1 MGGSDKGS
9 DAMGILN
16 KAAALAGAMLAICAV
31 PAWAASVDDDLRQ
44 AASLHKSGD
53 TPAAVAIWRRWAD
66 RGDVDAAYNLA
77 VIHHHGDG
85 VARDPGEAR
94 RWYHQAAERGD
105 RVSQFQL
112 GLMYQVGDGVPADAA
127 KAHEWF
133 TRHRREHLHHDHHP
147 QMQAWRAQAAQLI
160 AERDRREAYAA
171 SRENGG
177 QMLAELRRRA
187 GLTGEATLAAAG
199 QGVAH

>member
-1 MGGSDKGS
+1 MAILRQVVLMGNVV
-9 DAMGILN
+9 L
-16 KAAALAGAMLAICAV
+16 ALAAG
-31 PAWAASVDDDLRQ
+31 PSWAAGVDDDLRQ

-53 TPAAVAIWRRWAD
+53 TPAAVAIWRRWAE

-77 VIHHHGDG
+77 VIHQHGDG
-85 VARDPGEAR
+85 VARDSGEAL
-94 RWYHQAAERGD
+94 RWYRQAAESGD

-133 TRHRREHLHHDHHP
+133 TRHRRDHLHHEHHP
-147 QMQAWRAQAAQLI
+147 QMQAWRDQAAQLI

-171 SRENGG
+171 SRQDGG
-177 QMLAELRRRA
+177 QVLAQLRRRA
-187 GLTGEATLAAAG
+187 GLAEEATLAAAG
-199 QGVAH
+199 QGAAH